1 MKAIFVYEGKS
12 IDYVPAA
19 DVAAGDVV
27 VIGDIVGVAQFD
39 IPEGTQS
46 GTSFTVKGRG
56 IPNISGR
63 GRGNIVFRVIVEVP
77 KSLTAEQ
84 KDALRKFSDLCGN
97 SNYSKRSSFFDKFR
111 KDNRK

>member
-39 IPEGTQS
+39 IPKGTLGAVALTGVWQ
-46 GTSFTVKGRG
+46 
-56 IPNISGR
+56 
-63 GRGNIVFRVIVEVP
+63 VE
-77 KSLTAEQ
+77 
-84 KDALRKFSDLCGN
+84 KDAAAVTAGAKVYWNATDGKATATAG
-97 SNYSKRSSFFDKFR
+97 SNKLLGLAVAAAAAADGTALVRIG
-111 KDNRK
+111 